1 MFLFFYE
8 PDGVL
13 LQRLDALPLHH
24 VKMLRVVCKQ
34 MRAAVRK
41 TLRKKLAVQRI
52 EKFWSLQLPENT
64 SRFLADSFLNLNLGE
79 THVRAMEFQQLLDY
93 LRETAVIQTSKK
105 FLQRINFAATK
116 IALQR
121 MNGNQ
126 GALVIGSVR
135 EVLSAVMIAYF
146 PNNVFT
152 DFGEREI
159 NAIHASRP
167 LLDCMH
173 RMATAL
179 ATGGGFTM
187 VAPADIQQFPDLHG
201 SYLGRF
207 RAWKAPDQVILVQ
220 RIEQALVASA
230 NALAQVDPFQ
240 PEDEPLRAE
249 LRTTIRRL
257 LENLRK
263 FGRPANLE
271 AFEQIRRTVIPWET
285 LDEHNPFDMEA
296 WNNRA
301 V

>member
-8 PDGVL
+8 PDGAL

-24 VKMLRVVCKQ
+24 VKMLRVVCKH

-41 TLRKKLAVQRI
+41 ILRQKLAVQRI
-52 EKFWSLQLPENT
+52 EKFWSLQLPANT

-79 THVRAMEFQQLLDY
+79 THVRAMGFDQLIVY
-93 LRETAVIQTSKK
+93 LRDTDVIQTSKK
-105 FLQRINFAATK
+105 FLLRINFAATK
-116 IALQR
+116 IALQG

-126 GALVIGSVR
+126 GALVTVSVR
-135 EVLSAVMIAYF
+135 EILAAVMIAYF
-146 PNNVFT
+146 PHDVFQN
-152 DFGEREI
+152 FGEREMSAI
-159 NAIHASRP
+159 NASRP

-179 ATGGGFTM
+179 ATGKGFTM
-187 VAPADIQQFPDLHG
+187 VAPADIQQFPDLHR
-201 SYLGRF
+201 SYLESF
-207 RAWKAPDQVILVQ
+207 RAWKVPDLQNLVQ
-220 RIEQALVASA
+220 RIEHALVALVNS
-230 NALAQVDPFQ
+230 LAQVDPFE
-240 PEDEPLRAE
+240 PLDEPLRAE
-249 LRTTIRRL
+249 LRTQIRRL

-263 FGRPANLE
+263 YGPANLE